1 MKISDARLNI
11 IARLLSKS
19 YGRLVLPSDP
29 LVYKYLGIKKPLTVF
44 EKEPLK
50 KFLVRSI

>member
-1 MKISDARLNI
+1 MKISTARLDMV
-11 IARLLSKS
+11 ARILSGQYK
-19 YGRLVLPSDP
+19 RTIMPHDP